1 LFRFLL
7 LAPVEALTLLLMPR
21 LSYVR
26 VHTALVGDKG
36 RAWLKLWYLCR
47 SLDAGGRGYVEVS
60 IDYAAALLDRK
71 VASLYQWLLE
81 GREVGAFRRY
91 TVRNGVIRVW
101 LGGLFKIC
109 QNLGLESFGHVGEVD
124 PLDLKSLRTVATS
137 IATQALQNRSRTAA
151 RRSLNTRERKFYR
164 FLEPVELLE
173 RISNPSQIPDRG
185 VLPPA
190 VLAIGRKFVF
200 VSKSFIPFGVSQE
213 AIADHLQVSD
223 RTVRRHLTLRDVPR
237 RQIAQGKQ
245 EYGRLKHFLDEGAT
259 DVYWQ
264 IEDDFSVQGEGDFR
278 SPQARVFERNGITS
292 SRRQEGHKVSRGQVF
307 HYRGRTWL
315 KRCNLYALN
324 HHINSMRRSRQR
336 YKSLISQNPPIA
348 SAIDKAN
355 LCEVATEGTWGQ

>member
-1 LFRFLL
+1 MD
-7 LAPVEALTLLLMPR
+7 T
-21 LSYVR
+21 
-26 VHTALVGDKG
+26 H
-36 RAWLKLWYLCR
+36 
-47 SLDAGGRGYVEVS
+47 GRGFVEIS
-60 IDYAAALLDRK
+60 IEYAAALLERK
-71 VASLYQWLLE
+71 AASLYQWLLE
-81 GREVGAFRRY
+81 GRAVGAFRRY
-91 TVRNGVIRVW
+91 SARGGIIKIW
-101 LGGLFKIC
+101 LGSLFKIC
-109 QNLGLESFGHVGEVD
+109 QNLGLESFGHVGEVN
-124 PLDLKSLRTVATS
+124 PLDLKSLRTIATS

-190 VLAIGRKFVF
+190 VLAVGRKFVF

-264 IEDDFSVQGEGDFR
+264 IEDDFSVQGEGNFR

-336 YKSLISQNPPIA
+336 YKSLISQKPPIA
-348 SAIDKAN
+348 SANHKSY
-355 LCEVATEGTWGQ
+355 LFEEPPEGIGGQ